1 MKTLDSH
8 TRVGFASIPNNMR
21 ITKSQLV
28 SIIQETVKKA
38 IKEQRSPF
46 EEPVVADW
54 YADEE
59 EDDYDYSIPLPEEE
73 EEEVPSWVE
82 DEEDYNKWL
91 TQSQGPVRYKAPM
104 YVDLDSAEEEQE
116 LARKQRK
123 Y

>member
-1 MKTLDSH
+1 
-8 TRVGFASIPNNMR
+8 MR

-59 EDDYDYSIPLPEEE
+59 EDDKYSNYS
-73 EEEVPSWVE
+73 V
-82 DEEDYNKWL
+82 
-91 TQSQGPVRYKAPM
+91 QSNSQ
-104 YVDLDSAEEEQE
+104 SISS
-116 LARKQRK
+116 
-123 Y
+123 